1 MEIVVNNLHNYLN
14 QDKNIKSDLIGDLG
28 DDTMYDFDTS
38 QYLYYIV
45 KHRAANIYQK
55 FTDIEEARLFSLAFD
70 LKNKNNET
78 YNIDNIVGVKE
89 ELANQAESV

>member
-1 MEIVVNNLHNYLN
+1 MHIKASNFHNYLN
-14 QDKNIKSDLIGDLG
+14 QDKTIKSDLIGDLG
-28 DDTMYDFDTS
+28 DETMYDFDTT

-45 KHRAANIYQK
+45 EHPAAKIYQK

-78 YNIDNIVGVKE
+78 YNIDNILGVKE
-89 ELANQAESV
+89 ELANQDESV